1 MNSLLLVEDHEG
13 LAEMI
18 ANLLRQKGNY
28 EVAGV
33 ARSGE
38 EALKLLPALSV
49 DLVVVDVA
57 LPRMDGIDLV
67 AAIGRN
73 FPGLPCLMLS
83 AHAESKYVNRS
94 LEAGARGYVV
104 KDDLAGL
111 IEGVR
116 RVLDGGTYLSQDFI
130 AD

>member
-1 MNSLLLVEDHEG
+1 MNSLLLVEDHES

-18 ANLLRQKGNY
+18 ANLLRQKGNF
-28 EVAGV
+28 EVAAV
-33 ARSGE
+33 VRSGE
-38 EALKLLPALSV
+38 EALKVLPHLKV

-67 AAIGRN
+67 AAIGKK
-73 FPGLPCLMLS
+73 FPGLPCMMLS
-83 AHAESKYVNRS
+83 AHAETAYVNRS

-111 IEGVR
+111 I
-116 RVLDGGTYLSQDFI
+116 T
-130 AD
+130 

>member
-1 MNSLLLVEDHEG
+1 MKSLLLVEDHEA

-18 ANLLRQKGNY
+18 ANLLRQKGNF

-38 EALKLLPALSV
+38 EALKILPGLRV

-67 AAIGRN
+67 AAICKR

-83 AHAESKYVNRS
+83 AHAEAKYVNRS
-94 LEAGARGYVV
+94 LQAGARGYVV
-104 KDDLAGL
+104 KDDLVGL

-116 RVLDGGTYLSQDFI
+116 QVLDGGTYLSQDFI

>member
-1 MNSLLLVEDHEG
+1 MNSLLLVEDHEA
-13 LAEMI
+13 LADMI
-18 ANLLRQKGNY
+18 ANLLRQKGKFQ
-28 EVAGV
+28 VAGV

-38 EALKLLPALSV
+38 EALKILPGLRV
-49 DLVVVDVA
+49 DLVIVDVA

-67 AAIGRN
+67 AAISRK

-104 KDDLAGL
+104 KDDLEGL
-111 IEGVR
+111 IQGVR
-116 RVLDGGTYLSQDFI
+116 QVLNGGTYLSQDFI

>member
-1 MNSLLLVEDHEG
+1 MKSLLLVEDHEA
-13 LAEMI
+13 LSEMI
-18 ANLLRQKGNY
+18 ANLLRQKGNF

-38 EALKLLPALSV
+38 EALKILPGLSV

-57 LPRMDGIDLV
+57 LPLMDGIDLV
-67 AAIGRN
+67 AAIGKR

-83 AHAESKYVNRS
+83 AHAEAKYVNRS

-104 KDDLAGL
+104 KDDLVGL

-116 RVLDGGTYLSQDFI
+116 QVLDGGTYLSQDFI